1 MAREE
6 AVRRRALF
14 TWSRLRRSQPSAPG
28 TCPPQAA
35 AWTEAASR
43 ARAAR
48 ARATS
53 SAPEAAAPRPPPSPP
68 PSPPSPEP
76 GACLESEVPREV
88 PGLGLEQTRDFLALD
103 ALIAEL
109 GPTLSRLRLSG
120 SPRHLLASELAAA
133 MASHIPNGA
142 APRAARPPFSI
153 VGATVTPRV
162 VLASGPLLVVELE
175 ITEVE
180 LPAAAEQL
188 DAMEAWMDSGSLEAV
203 FRRDEPEG
211 RASFL
216 ERVRQQNGSLNR
228 RGCLLPRT
236 PSL

>member
-1 MAREE
+1 
-6 AVRRRALF
+6 
-14 TWSRLRRSQPSAPG
+14 
-28 TCPPQAA
+28 
-35 AWTEAASR
+35 
-43 ARAAR
+43 
-48 ARATS
+48 
-53 SAPEAAAPRPPPSPP
+53 
-68 PSPPSPEP
+68 
-76 GACLESEVPREV
+76 
-88 PGLGLEQTRDFLALD
+88 
-103 ALIAEL
+103 
-109 GPTLSRLRLSG
+109 
-120 SPRHLLASELAAA
+120 
-133 MASHIPNGA
+133 
-142 APRAARPPFSI
+142 